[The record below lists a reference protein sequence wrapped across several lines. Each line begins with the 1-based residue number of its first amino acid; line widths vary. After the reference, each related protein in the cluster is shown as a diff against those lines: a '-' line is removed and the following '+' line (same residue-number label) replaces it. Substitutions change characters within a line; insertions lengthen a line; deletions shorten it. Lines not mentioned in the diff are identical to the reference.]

1 MTYGC
6 RLPVQVTPES
16 VDGRNF
22 CVKMASKVTAK
33 GEKGQGMHG
42 KTLKVLLL
50 VWLLTGCQPT
60 ENKLVITGS
69 STIAPLMAELV
80 ERFEAHSGVQVDVQ
94 SGGSGRGISDVRQG
108 LADLG
113 MVSRALK
120 ADEQDLTGHLIAR
133 DGIALIVHQDNPLSS
148 LSRQQVVAIYTG
160 KLDSWADL
168 GGAERAITVV
178 HKADGRSTQELFL
191 KHFGLDNDQIRADLV
206 IGENQQGIKAVSAD
220 PFAIGYVSIG
230 TAIHELEAGAPLR
243 LLPLQGVPA
252 SLAALEQGDYPLG
265 RELNLVSA
273 GEPDPHARALLA
285 FITDPAQAE
294 VYRDY
299 YFLPAPR

>member
-1 MTYGC
+1 
-6 RLPVQVTPES
+6 
-16 VDGRNF
+16 
-22 CVKMASKVTAK
+22 
-33 GEKGQGMHG
+33 MHR
-42 KTLKVLLL
+42 KTLNGLLL
-50 VWLLTGCQPT
+50 VWLLTGCQPA

-69 STIAPLMAELV
+69 STISPLMAELA

-133 DGIALIVHQDNPLSS
+133 DGIALIVHRDNPLSS

-191 KHFGLDNDQIRADLV
+191 KHFGLDNDQIQADLV
-206 IGENQQGIKAVSAD
+206 IGENQQGIKAVASD
-220 PFAIGYVSIG
+220 VNAIGYVSIG
-230 TAIHELEAGAPLR
+230 TAIYEADAGAPLR
-243 LLPLQGVPA
+243 LLPLSDVPA
-252 SLAALEQGDYPLG
+252 TLESVDQGRYPLS
-265 RELNLVSA
+265 RELNLVSK
-273 GEPDPHARALLA
+273 GELSAAASQLLD
-285 FITDPAQAE
+285 FITDPARAE
-294 VYRDY
+294 TYHDY
-299 YFLPAPR
+299 YFLPVSR